1 MYNRLM
7 KKIFT
12 AFKEHKEFQK
22 NIPWTVIESRF
33 EKDSSVALHYA
44 DTIEILLIDGAEGE
58 VRIGGRRF
66 ELSGKQVF
74 FIPPETVH
82 SMEYKKSGGKMKNIK
97 LSLEGFS
104 EFINIE
110 AIFMSVGKK
119 LSDISFCP
127 DCYEEVKKYADKLA
141 ETEDICPALCA
152 VIGIFSVLM
161 NYCENYDEISK
172 GEKTALENSELKE
185 IIKWTNIHYSEK
197 ILIETV
203 AEKMG
208 YSKFYFCAKF
218 RAATGI
224 TYHAYLNGVRISKAC
239 LLLKNNFS
247 VAEAADKCGFC
258 DSSYFISAFKKIKG
272 ITPRQYINSIK

>member
-1 MYNRLM
+1 M
-7 KKIFT
+7 KNIFT
-12 AFKEHKEFQK
+12 AFKEHKDFQK

-33 EKDSSVALHYA
+33 EEDSSVALHYA

-58 VRIGGRRF
+58 VRIGGHRYG
-66 ELSGKQVF
+66 LSGKQVF

-82 SMEYKKSGGKMKNIK
+82 SMNYKKSGGRMKNIK

-110 AIFMSVGKK
+110 AIFIAAGKK
-119 LSDISFCP
+119 LADISFCP
-127 DCYEEVKKYADKLA
+127 PCYGEIEKYAGQLKK
-141 ETEDICPALCA
+141 TEDICRALCA

-161 NYCENYDEISK
+161 KYCDGSGDISK
-172 GEKTALENSELKE
+172 GEKTALENGELKE
-185 IIKWTNIHYSEK
+185 IIKWTNIHYPEK
-197 ILIETV
+197 ILIENV

-208 YSKFYFCAKF
+208 YSKFYFCSKF

-239 LLLKNNFS
+239 VLLKNNFS
-247 VAEAADKCGFC
+247 VAQAAEKCGFC

-272 ITPRQYINSIK
+272 ITPKQYINFIK